1 MIETTGDVPEYF
13 DRSEVHG
20 ILCGMLC
27 VSEVECNAWLRQ
39 IINELPDGHRLG
51 RETRDTLLDIYRRT
65 VLELADDDFG
75 FFPLLPSDNAPLSER
90 TESLGSWCR
99 GLVFGLGLGGFD
111 ERRMTAEIKEF
122 MNDIIAI
129 SRVGSDTDQ
138 VSEEDER
145 AYAEIVEYIRVGVM
159 LIYRTL
165 RPPVP
170 QSGPH

>member
-1 MIETTGDVPEYF
+1 MTDTTDDVPEYF
-13 DRSEVHG
+13 NRSEVHG

-27 VSEVECNAWLRQ
+27 VSEVEGNAWLRQ
-39 IINELPDGHRLG
+39 IIDELPDGHRLTQD
-51 RETRDTLLDIYRRT
+51 TRDSLLDVYERT
-65 VLELADDDFG
+65 VVELADEDFG

-90 TESLGSWCR
+90 TESLGRWCQ
-99 GLVFGLGLGGFD
+99 GLVFGLGLGGVD
-111 ERRMTAEIKEF
+111 ERRMSAEIKEF

-129 SRVGSDTDQ
+129 SHVGLDTDR

-145 AYAEIVEYIRVGVM
+145 AYAEVVEYIRVGVM

-170 QSGPH
+170 RSGPH